1 MHKASIVFRRELK
14 SYFNVPIAWLFI
26 VIFNLAISIFFFFV
40 QQFFALDRADLRP
53 YFSLLPLFFTILV
66 PALTMKMWAEEKKQ
80 GTYEMLMTMPFSE
93 FDLVIGKFLAAFVL
107 LLIAIAS
114 TVFIPITMFLFG
126 YFDPGQIFA
135 QYIGI
140 FLFAA
145 ACSAIGQYVSANTKS
160 QISAFVVTMIL
171 LIILNIFSQIPL
183 WFNMTGKIADVINWL
198 SVNYHYNSFAKG
210 VLDSRDALYFLIIT
224 TGFLYATMQKL
235 YLGRWR

>member
-1 MHKASIVFRRELK
+1 
-14 SYFNVPIAWLFI
+14 
-26 VIFNLAISIFFFFV
+26 
-40 QQFFALDRADLRP
+40 
-53 YFSLLPLFFTILV
+53 
-66 PALTMKMWAEEKKQ
+66 
-80 GTYEMLMTMPFSE
+80 MLMTMPFSE